1 MSTYTYSLLL
11 NLIFYLINGSKLL
24 VRILRHHN
32 MYPMFFLAINSLIF
46 IQPDKFQGWHH
57 YFCVNEVLNCNNIF
71 MEHQIESNFL
81 SFENQIILHVCFYL
95 VFQMILF
102 L

>member
-1 MSTYTYSLLL
+1 
-11 NLIFYLINGSKLL
+11 
-24 VRILRHHN
+24 
-32 MYPMFFLAINSLIF
+32 
-46 IQPDKFQGWHH
+46 
-57 YFCVNEVLNCNNIF
+57 